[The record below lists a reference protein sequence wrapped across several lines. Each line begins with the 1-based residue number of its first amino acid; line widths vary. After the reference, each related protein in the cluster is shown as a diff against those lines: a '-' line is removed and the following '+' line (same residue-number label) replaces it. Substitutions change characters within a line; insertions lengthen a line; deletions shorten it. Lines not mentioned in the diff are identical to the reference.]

1 MRLEY
6 PEFQPARYGVV
17 LDNFRNRPF
26 LCPESFFLGS
36 VLVTPASQLERE
48 IENWL
53 DFRRAEHDFEPLFDF
68 NRDFMVQVEEKVK
81 RKTTV
86 KTRKR
91 KLTGLT
97 AEQLVFALL
106 RKIKL
111 HDKTL
116 SIWNYHEDTAVYDA
130 NSGTQVLTGKVKS
143 IGDAR
148 ESQRTKYHLVS
159 IDDPFVHNNT
169 HFNNVTCTCEDSFWM
184 GAKQGNKNAQIMC
197 VHAAAIIDFLS
208 RHPERIENHGLVLE
222 ALRRRGSSVDSLELV
237 VPFNTDSI
245 DAEVLK
251 WFKGEDHPYI
261 SKGEQPSLSNLKIDV
276 LLARY
281 FGGMSYFDLAKTLL
295 RLPIYNEQVINWIID
310 NKAGFEVLPQ
320 KQLFGTE
327 EIATPVQR
335 LYEAL
340 NNYLYRDGFHLQG
353 YVLEKKGSEHEVV
366 SINYVHR
373 NGNEIRVVFSKD
385 YPPVIVRRTTI
396 KGARFYPF
404 RESQSRGEMF
414 HHLFYT
420 EITGRQLR
428 GLDDRTRRYTNI
440 NVELPPCFIP
450 NELLPDYRELI
461 ERSTPGGCK
470 ALVRAAEQGR
480 INRRSLIYKIEKA
493 TP

>member
-1 MRLEY
+1 MKLEY

-26 LCPESFFLGS
+26 LCPGSFFLGD
-36 VLVTPASQLERE
+36 VLVTPASQLEQE

-53 DFRRAEHDFEPLFDF
+53 DFKRAEHDFEPLFDF
-68 NRDFMVQVEEKVK
+68 NRDFMVQVEEKTK
-81 RKTTV
+81 RRKIV
-86 KTRKR
+86 RTRKR
-91 KLTGLT
+91 KLINLT

-116 SIWNYHEDTAVYDA
+116 SIWNYHEDNAVYGA

-159 IDDPFVHNNT
+159 IDDPFDHNST

-184 GAKQGNKNAQIMC
+184 GAKQGNKNAQIIC
-197 VHAAAIIDFLS
+197 VHAAAIIDFIS
-208 RHPERIENHGLVLE
+208 KHPTKIENYAFVLE
-222 ALRRRGSSVDSLELV
+222 AIKRRIPSVDSLELV
-237 VPFNTDSI
+237 VPFHTDSI

-251 WFKGEDHPYI
+251 WLKEEDHSYI

-281 FGGMSYFDLAKTLL
+281 FGGMSYFDLAKLLL
-295 RLPIYNEQVINWIID
+295 RLPVYDERVINWIID

-327 EIATPVQR
+327 EIATPVQK

-340 NNYLYRDGFHLQG
+340 NSYLYRERFHLKG
-353 YVLEKKGSEHEVV
+353 YVLEKKGSPHEVIA
-366 SINYVHR
+366 INYVHR
-373 NGNEIRVVFSKD
+373 NGNEIRVVFSKN
-385 YPPVIVRRTTI
+385 YPPVIVRRTPI

-404 RESQSRGEMF
+404 KESETRGHIF
-414 HHLFYT
+414 YHLYHN
-420 EITGRQLR
+420 ERTGRALR
-428 GLDDRTRRYTNI
+428 GLDDRTRRPTNI

-450 NELLPDYRELI
+450 NELLADYKEVI
-461 ERSTPGGCK
+461 ERETPGGCK
-470 ALVRAAEQGR
+470 ALVKAAEQGK
-480 INRRSLIYKIEKA
+480 IDRRSLIYKIQKA
-493 TP
+493 L